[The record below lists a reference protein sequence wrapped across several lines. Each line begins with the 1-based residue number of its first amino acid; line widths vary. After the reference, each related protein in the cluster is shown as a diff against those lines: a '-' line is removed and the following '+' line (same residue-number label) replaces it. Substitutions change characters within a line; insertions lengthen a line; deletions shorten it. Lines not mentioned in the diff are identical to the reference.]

1 MTFTLYQ
8 QNHLTENIDERI
20 HNHQKRE
27 TKKKY
32 RNGMFSS
39 LRREEMSLVD
49 GVHDIWH
56 IFLITHLQLDNF
68 YL

>member
-27 TKKKY
+27 TKKIQKW
-32 RNGMFSS
+32 NVFKFKKGGDEF
-39 LRREEMSLVD
+39 
-49 GVHDIWH
+49 G
-56 IFLITHLQLDNF
+56 
-68 YL
+68 